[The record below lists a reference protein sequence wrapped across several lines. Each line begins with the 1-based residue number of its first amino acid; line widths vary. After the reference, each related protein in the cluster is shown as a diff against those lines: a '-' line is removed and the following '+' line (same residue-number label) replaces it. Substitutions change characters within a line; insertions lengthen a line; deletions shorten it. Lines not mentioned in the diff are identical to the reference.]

1 MKTILLFSTFILGSI
16 CYSQNSRYF
25 NKGSIPDSIN
35 SSETILIYLAQE
47 EKKEWLEKKL
57 IKKNPEFKYEIVIAA
72 DSVALKDIELRNGY
86 RYTLLAIKGP
96 ILRQGS
102 VNLNSG
108 NVKSTIHEYKV
119 TLRDHQS
126 GKSYTWDNKYS
137 SISETFGPSQL
148 FRNYILELG
157 KYSVIY

>member
-1 MKTILLFSTFILGSI
+1 MRTILIFSTFILGSF

-25 NKGSIPDSIN
+25 NEGSIPDSIN

-47 EKKEWLEKKL
+47 DKKEWLEKKL
-57 IKKNPEFKYEIVIAA
+57 IKKNPEFKYEIVIAS
-72 DSVALKDIELRNGY
+72 DSVALKDVDLRNGY
-86 RYTLLAIKGP
+86 RYSLLAIKGP

-108 NVKSTIHEYKV
+108 NVKSTINKYKV
-119 TLRDHQS
+119 TFRDHQT
-126 GKSYTWDNKYS
+126 GKSHTWDNKGS

-148 FRNYILELG
+148 FRNYILELS
-157 KYSVIY
+157 KYSVVY